1 MRRFWII
8 LRKEIIQLATDA
20 VGLILMFLMPLL
32 LVFIITIIQS
42 GAFKAI
48 SENKLDIAVTNN
60 DEGEIGTILTSAL
73 ERSKMFDIDYT
84 DVTGEAL
91 KKYLVD
97 QNKVIALEI
106 PPNFTK
112 MLNSKIQGV
121 SDQVLGTSMDTSVIQ
136 EPMRPDDFI
145 HFYYDPILQDN
156 YVFSIENA
164 VKTQLSVIQSQIILK
179 NIYTAMGVEINA
191 DSIIGNMMQ
200 QKMPLTR
207 ESAQLTKGEILPQN
221 ATQHNVP
228 AWTIFA
234 MFFMVVS
241 LGNNIV
247 KEKNNGSFM
256 RIRLAPT
263 SFFTVMFA
271 KMLTYLGV
279 ALLQI
284 FLIFSVGIFVF
295 PYIGMDALMLPNNI
309 LGFIV
314 MCFLCSLLAVSFA
327 MVIGAMANTS
337 EQANG
342 VGATLVVIFAAI
354 GGIWVPVFVMPE
366 FMQYISYFSPMRWCL
381 EGFYLLFLHN
391 ASWQDLSGIMLFLII
406 FIVISQV
413 ITYIKLK
420 VENLV

>member
-1 MRRFWII
+1 M
-8 LRKEIIQLATDA
+8 ASDA
-20 VGLILMFLMPLL
+20 VGLILMFVMPLL

-48 SENKLDIAVTNN
+48 NENKLEIAYANH
-60 DEGEIGTILTSAL
+60 DQGEMGAQLLSAL
-73 ERSKMFDIDYT
+73 KTSKMFEIDVI
-84 DVTGEAL
+84 DLEGSDL
-91 KKYLVD
+91 KSYLVD
-97 QNKVIALEI
+97 HNKVIALEI
-106 PPNFTK
+106 PANF
-112 MLNSKIQGV
+112 SKVMNAKIGEFSSQILASNDSVEVVKPTVDDYIQ
-121 SDQVLGTSMDTSVIQ
+121 
-136 EPMRPDDFI
+136 
-145 HFYYDPILQDN
+145 FYFDPILQEN

-164 VKTQLSVIQSQIILK
+164 VKTHLSVIQSQMILK
-179 NIYTAMGVEINA
+179 NIYASLDIEMDA
-191 DSIIGNMMQ
+191 DTIMHSMMTQ
-200 QKMPLTR
+200 EMPIHK
-207 ESAQLTKGEILPQN
+207 ESAQLSNGEVLPQN

-263 SFFTVMFA
+263 NFFTIMIA

-279 ALLQI
+279 AMLQI
-284 FLIFSVGIFVF
+284 TLIFSIGMFIF
-295 PYIGMDALMLPNNI
+295 PAIGMDALTLPSNFT
-309 LGFIV
+309 GFIV
-314 MCFLCSLLAVSFA
+314 ICLLCSMVAVSFA
-327 MVIGAMANTS
+327 MLIGALANTS

-354 GGIWVPVFVMPE
+354 GGIWVPIFVMPD
-366 FMQYISYFSPMRWCL
+366 FMQIISYFSPMRWCL

-391 ASWQDLSGIMLFLII
+391 ASWGDLSGIILFLII
-406 FIVISQV
+406 FILICQV
-413 ITYIKLK
+413 LTFIKLK